1 MKMNYMKQTNASKLL
16 SVEHS
21 VSTETAGDCCFL
33 FAMQSYPKAKARAA
47 NIENKKK
54 KNGRTISTVQYPNV
68 GIRMCMKTM
77 NTATPLTTNPVFKKL
92 SNCM

>member
-1 MKMNYMKQTNASKLL
+1 MNYMKQTNASKLL

-54 KNGRTISTVQYPNV
+54 RTAGQF
-68 GIRMCMKTM
+68 
-77 NTATPLTTNPVFKKL
+77 PLYNIQMLVFG
-92 SNCM
+92 CV